1 MQKFITL
8 ATLMSTL
15 LFAQSSTAQSAPPPT
30 TEFAPTGT
38 LRVAINHSNPILATR
53 DPNTGELKGIAV
65 DIARELARRLAVP
78 VTLIPFDAAG
88 KISDTA
94 RTNVWDLAFL
104 GIDPA
109 RAQDID
115 YSASYV
121 ELEGT
126 YLVPAGSTLRTMA
139 DVDRP
144 NIRISVTTKS
154 AYDLFL
160 TRAIR
165 NAELV
170 RAPSTPESID
180 IFATRKLEA
189 LAAPRTA
196 LVPVAARLP
205 GSRILEGHFMT
216 IPQAAGIPKG
226 RPAAAR
232 YLHAFIEEM
241 KSSGFVAQALKRHGL
256 TANDALV
263 AAPAANPVVNPAD
276 ALAPTGTLRVTF
288 LAGNPTQ
295 GKVDPATGEVTGPI
309 RDLADKLAQSL
320 NLPLKITPLAGVP
333 AVLESVKTHQA
344 DLGFVAADPSRATEV
359 DFSQVYLL
367 GWASYMVPANA
378 PQHTVNEMD
387 QPGLKVAATP
397 TDSPGLYLSRNLKN
411 ATFVPVKS
419 QEEALAMLQR
429 GEIQGF
435 ATNRQR
441 LLQLTAADPRFRVL
455 TDNYFAVQ
463 QAIAVPKGSLAALDL
478 VNRFLDDSKASGLIQ
493 AAIQRAGLT
502 GAADQ
507 APPRAK

>member
-1 MQKFITL
+1 MHKFLPL
-8 ATLMSTL
+8 ATLMPAFL
-15 LFAQSSTAQSAPPPT
+15 LAQSAPPPT
-30 TEFAPTGT
+30 AEFAPTGV
-38 LRVAINHSNPILATR
+38 LRAAINHSNPILATR
-53 DPNTGELKGIAV
+53 DPRTGELKGVAV
-65 DIARELARRLAVP
+65 DIARELGRRLGVP
-78 VTLIPFDAAG
+78 VTLLPFDAAG

-115 YSASYV
+115 YSAAYV

-126 YLVPAGSTLRTMA
+126 YLVPAGSTLRTIT
-139 DVDRP
+139 DVDREG
-144 NIRISVTTKS
+144 NRISVTTKS

-165 NAELV
+165 NAQIV
-170 RAPSTPESID
+170 RAPSTPESIEL
-180 IFATRKLEA
+180 FASQKMEA

-196 LVPVAARLP
+196 LVPVAARFP

-216 IPQAAGIPKG
+216 IPQAAGIPKS

-232 YLHAFIEEM
+232 YLRSFIEEI
-241 KSSGFVAQALKRHGL
+241 KANGFVAQALQRHGL
-256 TANDALV
+256 TANDALI
-263 AAPAANPVVNPAD
+263 APAANPVVNPAND
-276 ALAPTGTLRVTF
+276 LAPTGTLRVTF

-309 RDLADKLAQSL
+309 RDLADKLAQTL

-367 GWASYMVPANA
+367 GWASYIVPAAA
-378 PQHTVNEMD
+378 PQHTVSEMD
-387 QPGLKVAATP
+387 QPGIKVAATP

-419 QEEALAMLQR
+419 QEEGLALLQR
-429 GEIQGF
+429 GDVQGF

-463 QAIAVPKGSLAALDL
+463 QAIAVPKGNSAALDL
-478 VNRFLDDSKASGLIQ
+478 VNRFLDEAKASALI
-493 AAIQRAGLT
+493 ADAIRRAGLT

-507 APPRAK
+507 APPRAQ

>member
-1 MQKFITL
+1 
-8 ATLMSTL
+8 MSTL
-15 LFAQSSTAQSAPPPT
+15 LFAQPTHAQSPPPT
-30 TEFAPTGT
+30 AEFAPTGT

-78 VTLIPFDAAG
+78 VTLLPFDAAG

-115 YSASYV
+115 YSAAYV

-126 YLVPAGSTLRTMA
+126 YLVPAGSTLVTMA

-160 TRAIR
+160 TRAIQH
-165 NAELV
+165 AELV

-263 AAPAANPVVNPAD
+263 AAPAANPSQV
-276 ALAPTGTLRVTF
+276 LAPTGTLRVTF

-309 RDLADKLAQSL
+309 RELADTLAQSL